1 MKKPILAFAASNSK
15 RSINK
20 QLVSYTASLL
30 DNYDVTL
37 LDLNDFEM
45 PIYSIDRENETG
57 IPDLA
62 YTFREHILKSEGI
75 IISFAE
81 HNGSYAVA
89 FKNIFDWISRID
101 KNVWNDNPMLLMA
114 TSPGGRGGASV
125 LETAVGKLQRMTNNK
140 VEHFSLPH
148 FKINFDPEK
157 GIVDEELKKMHGEKL
172 SAFTEAVCY
181 SEEVL

>member
-1 MKKPILAFAASNSK
+1 MKKPILAFAASNSRK
-15 RSINK
+15 SINK
-20 QLVSYTASLL
+20 QLVVHTAQLME
-30 DNYDVTL
+30 NADVTV

-45 PIYSIDRENETG
+45 PIYSIDRENEDG
-57 IPDLA
+57 IPQLA
-62 YTFREHILKSEGI
+62 YDFRGHILKSEGI

-101 KNVWNDNPMLLMA
+101 KNVWNDNPLLLMA
-114 TSPGGRGGASV
+114 TSPGGRGGTTV
-125 LETAVGKLQRMTNNK
+125 LETAVGKLKRMTNNK

-157 GIVDEELKKMHGEKL
+157 GILDEELKITHVDKV
-172 SAFTEAVCY
+172 SAFYDAVCY
-181 SEEVL
+181 SKEEV